1 MKRASAHPGLAGDG
15 AVAPEAS
22 SGGERGAR
30 RVTDQIDPYALI
42 DRAERLLDTDP
53 RDAVMFALRAQSVAR
68 ARGAAALM
76 ARAHYVAGAALTAS
90 GDWSGAIRQLGHAE
104 HIYSTQN
111 DVASQCRVILQ
122 RAAASTELGEHAD
135 ALDALAEAER
145 LARRHGD
152 HGAVRRALMQF
163 SELHALL
170 GDYSAARECVSAAL
184 ELPSGTAADEAIV
197 ALHFGLVD
205 AQQGLRGALASDAAG
220 VARCMAGAEQHFNV
234 ALELLAGSGDRAGH
248 IAALMQRGAARC
260 WLGRYDAGLQD
271 LNEAAAEAARSGFRL
286 REVQAKMEQG
296 YHLIA
301 AGRDA
306 EGMERLRIVFVQ
318 SEELG
323 DLRRPSDIHQRLA
336 ALFEA
341 RGDYQRALA
350 HHKQYAELKTRLDAR
365 LAAQRV
371 RLHETRAEFGKL
383 RTQGARPV
391 RTPAAQRG
399 PVGGGGA
406 LVDALTGLPNRR
418 AVVAQIEDW
427 CGRAHAGQLRFGL
440 VVVDVD
446 AFRHINERHT
456 HATGD
461 AVLRELARIVRGSVR
476 GNDFAARL
484 GGDTFV
490 LLLADSEGGAAR
502 TVVERLLAAVRAAH
516 WQSAAGVP
524 AVSVSAGLAEST
536 DFGDSGELWRRAEDA
551 LLAAKTAGGGRVAT
565 WGEHA

>member
-1 MKRASAHPGLAGDG
+1 MKRGNLHPGLIDDAS
-15 AVAPEAS
+15 AAPEAS
-22 SGGERGAR
+22 AGGERGAR

-90 GDWSGAIRQLGHAE
+90 GDWSGAIRQLAHAE
-104 HIYSTQN
+104 HIYSAQN

-122 RAAASTELGEHAD
+122 RAAASTELGEHAE

-145 LARRHGD
+145 LARRHRD
-152 HGAVRRALMQF
+152 HGMVRRTLMQF
-163 SELHALL
+163 AELHALL
-170 GDYSAARECVSAAL
+170 GDYSAARECVRAAL

-205 AQQGLRGALASDAAG
+205 AQQGLRSALAGDAAG
-220 VARCMAGAEQHFNV
+220 VARCMSGAEQHFNV
-234 ALELLAGSGDRAGH
+234 ALELLAGSGDRAGY

-260 WLGRYDAGLQD
+260 WLGRYDTGLPD
-271 LNEAAAEAARSGFRL
+271 LNESAAEAARAGFRL
-286 REVQAKMEQG
+286 REVQAKLELG

-301 AGRDA
+301 AAREP
-306 EGMERLRIVFVQ
+306 EGADRLRAALAQ
-318 SEELG
+318 SEEMG
-323 DLRRPSDIHQRLA
+323 DLRRPADVHERLA

-350 HHKQYAELKTRLDAR
+350 HHRQYAALKSRLDAR

-371 RLHETRAEFGKL
+371 RLHETRAELDKL
-383 RTQGARPV
+383 RAAQARPARV
-391 RTPAAQRG
+391 SATQRG
-399 PVGGGGA
+399 AAAGEGG
-406 LVDALTGLPNRR
+406 LNDALTGLPNRR
-418 AVVAQIEDW
+418 ALAAQFEAW

-440 VVVDVD
+440 VVADVD
-446 AFRHINERHT
+446 GFRHIVERQSY
-456 HATGD
+456 AAGD
-461 AVLRELARIVRGSVR
+461 AVLRELARIVRSSVR

-502 TVVERLLAAVRAAH
+502 TVVERLLAAVRNAQ
-516 WQSAAGVP
+516 WQGAGDG
-524 AVSVSAGLAEST
+524 AITVSAGLAEST

-551 LLAAKTAGGGRVAT
+551 LLAAKTAGGGRMAT

>member
-1 MKRASAHPGLAGDG
+1 MKRTNLHPGLADD
-15 AVAPEAS
+15 AAAAPEAS
-22 SGGERGAR
+22 AGGERGAR

-90 GDWSGAIRQLGHAE
+90 GDWSGAIRQLAHAE
-104 HIYSTQN
+104 HIYGTQS
-111 DVASQCRVILQ
+111 DAASQCRVILQ
-122 RAAASTELGEHAD
+122 RAAASTELGEHAE

-145 LARRHGD
+145 LARRHRD
-152 HGAVRRALMQF
+152 HGTVRRALMQF
-163 SELHALL
+163 AELHALL
-170 GDYSAARECVSAAL
+170 GDYSAARECVRAAL
-184 ELPSGTAADEAIV
+184 ELPSGAAADEAIV

-205 AQQGLRGALASDAAG
+205 AQQGLRAALAGDAPG

-234 ALELLAGSGDRAGH
+234 ALELLAGSGERAGY

-260 WLGRYDAGLQD
+260 WLGRYDAGLPD
-271 LNEAAAEAARSGFRL
+271 LAESAAEAARSGFRL
-286 REVQAKMEQG
+286 REVQAKLEQG

-306 EGMERLRIVFVQ
+306 EGTDRLRAALAQ
-318 SEELG
+318 SEEMG
-323 DLRRPSDIHQRLA
+323 DLRRPSDMHQRLA

-350 HHKQYAELKTRLDAR
+350 HHKQYAGLKSRLDAR
-365 LAAQRV
+365 LATQRV
-371 RLHETRAEFGKL
+371 RLHETRAELGKL
-383 RTQGARPV
+383 RAPQTRPAR
-391 RTPAAQRG
+391 TAAQRG
-399 PVGGGGA
+399 AVGDGA
-406 LVDALTGLPNRR
+406 LNDALTGLPNRR
-418 AVVAQIEDW
+418 ALAAQFEDW

-446 AFRHINERHT
+446 GFRRIVERHSY
-456 HATGD
+456 AAGD
-461 AVLRELARIVRGSVR
+461 AVLRELASIVRGSVR

-490 LLLADSEGGAAR
+490 LLLADSEGGVAR
-502 TVVERLLAAVRAAH
+502 TVVERLLAAVRAVQ
-516 WQSAAGVP
+516 WQGVGE
-524 AVSVSAGLAEST
+524 ATVTVSAGLAESI

-551 LLAAKTAGGGRVAT
+551 LLAAKTAGGARVAV

>member
-1 MKRASAHPGLAGDG
+1 M
-15 AVAPEAS
+15 PEAS
-22 SGGERGAR
+22 AGGERGAR
-30 RVTDQIDPYALI
+30 RATDQIDPYALI

-90 GDWSGAIRQLGHAE
+90 GDWSGAIRQLAHAE
-104 HIYSTQN
+104 QIYSTQG

-122 RAAASTELGEHAD
+122 RAAASTELGEHAE

-145 LARRHGD
+145 LARRNGD
-152 HGAVRRALMQF
+152 HGAVRRSLMQF
-163 SELHALL
+163 AELHALL
-170 GDYSAARECVSAAL
+170 GDYSAARECVRAAL
-184 ELPSGTAADEAIV
+184 ELPSGAAADEAIV

-205 AQQGLRGALASDAAG
+205 AQQGLRAALAGDAPA

-248 IAALMQRGAARC
+248 IVALMQRGAARC
-260 WLGRYDAGLQD
+260 WLGRYDAGLPD
-271 LNEAAAEAARSGFRL
+271 LAESAAEAARDGFRL
-286 REVQAKMEQG
+286 REVQAKLEQG

-306 EGMERLRIVFVQ
+306 EGTERLRAALAQ
-318 SEELG
+318 SEETG
-323 DLRRPSDIHQRLA
+323 DLRRPSDMHQRLA

-350 HHKQYAELKTRLDAR
+350 HHKQYAELKSRLDAR
-365 LAAQRV
+365 LATQRV
-371 RLHETRAEFGKL
+371 RLHETRAELGKL
-383 RTQGARPV
+383 RAPQARPA
-391 RTPAAQRG
+391 RTAAQRG
-399 PVGGGGA
+399 AVAGEGV
-406 LVDALTGLPNRR
+406 LNDALTGLPNRR
-418 AVVAQIEDW
+418 ALAAQFEDW

-446 AFRHINERHT
+446 GFRHVIERHSY
-456 HATGD
+456 AAGD

-502 TVVERLLAAVRAAH
+502 TVVERLLAAVHAA
-516 WQSAAGVP
+516 QRQGSDNLP
-524 AVSVSAGLAEST
+524 AVTVSAGLAEST

-551 LLAAKTAGGGRVAT
+551 LLAAKTAGGARVAV